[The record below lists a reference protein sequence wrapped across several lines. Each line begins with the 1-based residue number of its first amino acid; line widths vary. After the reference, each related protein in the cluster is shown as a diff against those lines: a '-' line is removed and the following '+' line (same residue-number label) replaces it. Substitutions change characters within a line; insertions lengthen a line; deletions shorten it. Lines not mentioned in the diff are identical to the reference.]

1 MRTGKKCLLA
11 VVAFCLLVFG
21 IVPVRAADGTQTA
34 KTDGAQQSGQE
45 NMQFTD
51 LAGLLSQQE
60 AEDIDSL
67 LAELEQSTGWDMMAL
82 TTNDADGQDATTY
95 AETWF
100 DKYTTKDD
108 GVICA
113 IDMDNREI
121 VVRAF
126 GEAMYYITDKRTDR
140 ILDAGYE
147 EISNEAYFAT
157 LQEMLGEVENAYLEE
172 DPDKNHLY
180 NEDTG
185 EITRHPVAKEITLSE
200 IMIAAGLAL
209 LAFAGTV
216 AAVFG
221 KYRLKF
227 GGYQYPIEKNG
238 KVNLTVKEDR
248 FVNSFVTRRHIPKP
262 QDSGSGG
269 GGSRSTVH
277 SGSGG
282 RMSSGGSRKF

>member
-11 VVAFCLLVFG
+11 VMAFCLLVFG
-21 IVPVRAADGTQTA
+21 IVPVRAADDAQTA
-34 KTDGAQQSGQE
+34 KADDAQQSGQE

-60 AEDIDSL
+60 AEKIDSL

-82 TTNDADGQDATTY
+82 TTNDAGGQDATTY
-95 AETWF
+95 AEAWF
-100 DKYTTKDD
+100 DKYTTKGG
-108 GVICA
+108 GVNCA

-172 DPDKNHLY
+172 DPNKNHLY

-221 KYRLKF
+221 NNGLNL
-227 GGYQYPIEKNG
+227 GGYKYPIEKNG

-262 QDSGSGG
+262 QDSGGG